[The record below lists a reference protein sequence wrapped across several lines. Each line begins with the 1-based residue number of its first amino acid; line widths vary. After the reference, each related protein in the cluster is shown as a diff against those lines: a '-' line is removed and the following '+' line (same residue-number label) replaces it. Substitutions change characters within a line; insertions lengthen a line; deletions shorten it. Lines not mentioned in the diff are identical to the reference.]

1 MSYYTTTMKAA
12 WAEAKEKECT
22 QCGKKDCVT
31 YKTGVEKRG
40 KVDYW
45 WESRWCK
52 DCKNKLP
59 HTA

>member
-1 MSYYTTTMKAA
+1 MKAA